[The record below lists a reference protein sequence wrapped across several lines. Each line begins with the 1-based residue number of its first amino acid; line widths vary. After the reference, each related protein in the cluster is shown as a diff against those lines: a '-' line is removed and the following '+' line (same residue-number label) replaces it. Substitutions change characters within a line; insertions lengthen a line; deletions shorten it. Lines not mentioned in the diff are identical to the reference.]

1 MANTI
6 KTVITY
12 TLNGSTREFNIPFEY
27 LARKFISVTLIGVDR
42 KTLTLNT
49 DYRFASRTVISL
61 NRAWGSADGYTT
73 IEFRRYTSASERLV
87 DFTDGS
93 ILRAYD
99 LNVAQVQTM
108 HVAEEARDLTADT
121 IGVNNDGQLDAR
133 GRRIVNVADP
143 VDDYD
148 ALNLRTV
155 KVWNESAL
163 NSATRSEAARNSS
176 WSYSQD
182 SLAYR
187 NDAYAYMLASQD
199 ARNSSQAYSHD
210 SLSYRNDS
218 HTYMVAAQT
227 ASTDALTYRNDGWQY
242 QDWAK
247 GYKESAEASASSA
260 ASQADRA
267 KTEADKLGNMNG
279 LAGALWFTNGP
290 DVVWRGLQRAKSF
303 QYCNDDGTI
312 LFNTITDGT
321 HTLYLRPEA
330 SVNNPIIDAASSSFR
345 SREFNATGGVV
356 RWTGG
361 GREFNMTLNDG
372 TLNMNRKGVDW
383 WGMNG
388 LKINGVE
395 DLTSNIVRATSGL
408 SVGSNN
414 VWVGT
419 DGNLTGPIWA
429 NGSLKGELNTKCT
442 YADLNTKVD
451 NGVAYNKYLVDVAHG
466 AQTANPLNNHQGGW
480 EVAAGHSLVGFFSTV
495 NDGNIRYT
503 NWISRCLVKRTEGSG
518 WIQCGNIS

>member
-12 TLNGSTREFNIPFEY
+12 TLDGSTREFNIPFEY
-27 LARKFISVTLIGVDR
+27 LARKFVSVTLIGVDR
-42 KTLTLNT
+42 KTLTLNS

-73 IEFRRYTSASERLV
+73 IEFRRYTSATERLV

-163 NSATRSEAARNSS
+163 NSATRSEDARNAS
-176 WSYSQD
+176 WTYSQDSQAYRNDAHEYLVGAQDARNASWTYSQD

-187 NDAYAYMLASQD
+187 NDTHEYLVGAQSAATD
-199 ARNSSQAYSHD
+199 A
-210 SLSYRNDS
+210 LSYRND
-218 HTYMVAAQT
+218 A
-227 ASTDALTYRNDGWQY
+227 WQY

-247 GYKESAEASASSA
+247 GYKESAEASANSA
-260 ASQADRA
+260 TSQADRA

-279 LAGALWFTNGP
+279 LSAALWFTNGP

-303 QYCNDDGTI
+303 QYINDAGTV
-312 LFNTITDGT
+312 LFNTITDGAN
-321 HTLYLRPEA
+321 TLYLRPEA
-330 SVNNPIIDAASSSFR
+330 SVANPIIDAASSAFR

-356 RWTGG
+356 RWTRD
-361 GREFNMTLNDG
+361 GREFNMTLDG
-372 TLNMNRKGVDW
+372 GTVYMNRNGVDW
-383 WGMNG
+383 WTMGG
-388 LKINGVE
+388 LKINGIN
-395 DLTSNIVRATSGL
+395 DLTSGMLRATEGL
-408 SVGSNN
+408 IVGSSGTAL
-414 VWVGT
+414 GT
-419 DGNLTGPIWA
+419 DGNITGSIWT
-429 NGSLKGELNTKCT
+429 NGSLKGEMLTKCT
-442 YADLNTKVD
+442 YNDLNTKVD
-451 NGVAYNKYLVDVAHG
+451 NGVAFNKYLVDVAHG

-480 EVAAGHSLVGFFSTV
+480 EVAGGHSIVGFFSTV
-495 NDGNIRYT
+495 SDGNIRYT
-503 NWISRCLVKRTEGSG
+503 NWISRCLMKRTEGSG
-518 WIQCGNIS
+518 WIQCGNIA